1 MQHRNNSLQDDTPH
15 TFMQVWD
22 RVGLPSLL
30 LQPLLGGADVP
41 LQLLCDLLL
50 LLLLKIQ
57 GSNPSET

>member
-1 MQHRNNSLQDDTPH
+1 MLH